1 MPMLSIHDVFSE
13 SMVEAARL
21 TIRSVKTQIFSDA
34 LNFTGLD
41 LGCLLS
47 GFALHLQTSCLGTT
61 CS

>member
-21 TIRSVKTQIFSDA
+21 TQIFSDA